1 MVVASVINRLNTI
14 KNAKILGCFI
24 KSNQN
29 GTSIL
34 MHHNK
39 NDAKF
44 LKQQNYSILVK
55 RKKTNYLFRSI
66 RKVFVRLALLIF
78 NVVVAFLIKL

>member
-39 NDAKF
+39 NDAKV

-66 RKVFVRLALLIF
+66 RKAFVRLVLLIF

>member
-44 LKQQNYSILVK
+44 VKQHKNYS
-55 RKKTNYLFRSI
+55 N
-66 RKVFVRLALLIF
+66 
-78 NVVVAFLIKL
+78 

>member
-1 MVVASVINRLNTI
+1 
-14 KNAKILGCFI
+14 
-24 KSNQN
+24 
-29 GTSIL
+29 

-66 RKVFVRLALLIF
+66 RKAFVRLALLIF